1 MANWLNDESDEETR
15 RYKGNMVEM
24 LTEMTNKERIVSL
37 AIAFCINVLFSN
49 NLGIRREKSKFNK

>member
-1 MANWLNDESDEETR
+1 MSNWLNDESDEETR
-15 RYKGNMVEM
+15 RYQGNMVEM

-37 AIAFCINVLFSN
+37 AIAFRITVLFSN